1 MGSGDGSEAP
11 YLIDLN
17 IALSGNWSS
26 TRERGQIKNVTI
38 DGVKVLSGKE
48 CPSRINGYDADHIVD
63 GVTIK
68 NLNVLGKDIKDF
80 AEGGFEI
87 NEDTTANLSIE

>member
-1 MGSGDGSEAP
+1 M
-11 YLIDLN
+11 
-17 IALSGNWSS
+17 
-26 TRERGQIKNVTI
+26 
-38 DGVKVLSGKE
+38 
-48 CPSRINGYDADHIVD
+48 VD